1 VESKASGAEK
11 QEAKIFPKFYAFFRL
26 ARPLNGLI
34 TFVSVFLGAF
44 LAKGSI
50 SPLTKV
56 VFMAVAA
63 LLLLSAG
70 NALNDFCDV
79 EADRVNKPSRPVPS
93 GKVKRR
99 SALVF
104 AIVLFTVGTGL
115 GLFVN
120 LAAFSITCIVSV
132 LLVLYTLVLR
142 RLLLVGNLVVS
153 MLTGLTFVSGGV
165 AVGAVGGAVIPAIF
179 AFLFTAGREVIKDI
193 QDVKGDDIGGLSSL
207 ATKWG
212 RRRAM
217 YVSFVF
223 LALVIIVSPLPYFLN
238 VYSIYYLI
246 CVVLGVDLVLIYCML
261 ALLLD
266 LTEKSAAR
274 VSILMKFDIFIGLG
288 AIYLG
293 GIH

>member
-1 VESKASGAEK
+1 
-11 QEAKIFPKFYAFFRL
+11 
-26 ARPLNGLI
+26 
-34 TFVSVFLGAF
+34 
-44 LAKGSI
+44 
-50 SPLTKV
+50 
-56 VFMAVAA
+56 MAVAA
-63 LLLLSAG
+63 LLLLSGG

-79 EADRVNKPSRPVPS
+79 EADKVNRPSRPIPS
-93 GKVKRR
+93 GRVKRR

-104 AIVLFTVGTGL
+104 SVALFVIGTGL

-120 LAAFSITCIVSV
+120 WTAFAITCAVSAF
-132 LLVLYTLVLR
+132 LVLYTLALR

-165 AVGAVGGAVIPAIF
+165 AVGAVGGAVIPAVF

-193 QDVKGDDIGGLSSL
+193 QDVTGDDIGGLSSL
-207 ATKWG
+207 AIKLG
-212 RRRAM
+212 QRRAM

-223 LALVIIVSPLPYFLN
+223 LALVIVASPLPYLLN

-246 CVVLGVDLVLIYCML
+246 CVVLGVDLVLIYCMM

-266 LTEKSAAR
+266 LGEKSAAR
-274 VSILMKFDIFIGLG
+274 VSTIMKFDIFVGLC

>member
-1 VESKASGAEK
+1 VNSKASKTEK
-11 QEAKIFPKFYAFFRL
+11 QEAGIFSKLHAFFRL
-26 ARPLNGLI
+26 ARPLNGFI

-50 SPLTKV
+50 DPLIKV
-56 VFMAVAA
+56 IVMAVAA

-79 EADRVNKPSRPVPS
+79 EADRINSPSRPIPS
-93 GKVKRR
+93 GRVKRR

-104 AIVLFTVGTGL
+104 SVALFSIGTGL

-120 LAAFSITCIVSV
+120 WTAFAITCAVSAS
-132 LLVLYTLVLR
+132 LVLYTLVLR

-165 AVGAVGGAVIPAIF
+165 AVGAVGGVVIPAVF

-193 QDVKGDDIGGLSSL
+193 QDVTGDDIGGLSSL

-223 LALVIIVSPLPYFLN
+223 LALVIIASPLPYLLDI
-238 VYSIYYLI
+238 YSIYYLI
-246 CVVLGVDLVLIYCML
+246 CVVLGVDLVLIYCMT

-266 LTEKSAAR
+266 LAEKSAAR
-274 VSILMKFDIFIGLG
+274 VSTIMKFDIFVGLW